1 MSFSVP
7 SRLKAMNFLIYTA
20 FFSISFRH
28 EITSICLYIAGFLCI
43 IEIITQKINVF
54 KVKNIIVCF
63 FISYF
68 LIELIGMFYTE
79 NLYFGMK
86 DLESKLLLIIGS
98 LIIIGNNKNEF
109 NVIKSFKYYVLG
121 ISFNIIYLFQE
132 SYLLHQKFHIIPR
145 YMQFSTFMHP
155 TYFSSYLILALII
168 ILQYKTKIIKNYLI
182 ITLLI
187 LVLTIG
193 VFLTDSKAGIICYLL
208 TILFFI
214 IRIIVNSNLKTKLLI
229 SILTIGFSIILI
241 KHTSNTRI
249 VEIFNNLKTNSQY
262 SNYNGTYNSTE
273 TRIIIWRSTK
283 NIIENNIFFGV
294 GTGDIKD
301 ALNKQFINL
310 NFIEGENKNYNC
322 HNQFLQ
328 FLATFGILLSIPL
341 ILILTKIIYRI
352 IYLKKVFLFI
362 ILMFLILNSI
372 FESFI
377 ETKNGLELIIL
388 YGFWYSNDV
397 KELN

>member
-1 MSFSVP
+1 
-7 SRLKAMNFLIYTA
+7 
-20 FFSISFRH
+20 
-28 EITSICLYIAGFLCI
+28 
-43 IEIITQKINVF
+43 
-54 KVKNIIVCF
+54 
-63 FISYF
+63 
-68 LIELIGMFYTE
+68 
-79 NLYFGMK
+79 
-86 DLESKLLLIIGS
+86 
-98 LIIIGNNKNEF
+98 
-109 NVIKSFKYYVLG
+109 
-121 ISFNIIYLFQE
+121 
-132 SYLLHQKFHIIPR
+132 
-145 YMQFSTFMHP
+145 
-155 TYFSSYLILALII
+155 
-168 ILQYKTKIIKNYLI
+168 
-182 ITLLI
+182 
-187 LVLTIG
+187 
-193 VFLTDSKAGIICYLL
+193 
-208 TILFFI
+208 
-214 IRIIVNSNLKTKLLI
+214 LKTKLLI